1 MLGPF
6 CLQLNTFVLDPEAQM
21 VKKNANFN
29 EAVQNFKIL
38 GWVKKTQ
45 QKTTKRQLNDD
56 E

>member
-29 EAVQNFKIL
+29 EAVPVSYTHL
-38 GWVKKTQ
+38 TLPTSVYV
-45 QKTTKRQLNDD
+45 
-56 E
+56 